1 MAKIESREGV
11 LVQYDPGISVLEL
24 IPDHAAV
31 SLYLKTNVLPI
42 QVHLFST
49 EFLQAQGMKQWPL
62 VLGVRRPFLFHDL

>member
-11 LVQYDPGISVLEL
+11 LVQYDPGISVLVL

-31 SLYLKTNVLPI
+31 SLYLMTIVLPI

-49 EFLQAQGMKQWPL
+49 EFL
-62 VLGVRRPFLFHDL
+62 